1 MVRSESPLTFVEIY
15 CKCALEIAEQRD
27 VKGLYKKA
35 RAGQIP
41 SFTGISDPYEEPS
54 NPEIIVDTAKE
65 TVCESLDN
73 IWVALTERAYINV
86 EQTEHQLVTRA

>member
-1 MVRSESPLTFVEIY
+1 VEIY